1 MKGRRSGR
9 RCLSVRRSVSARS
22 RFGGWP
28 RSTGRRLD
36 LTLQFRQIAAKAIG
50 DLHAQFRELEK
61 LLSELVLP
69 PEEEDGC
76 ERSSNGNQP
85 EHYEYEFHSLSRMYL
100 NP

>member
-1 MKGRRSGR
+1 MRLRRSLDRWSHFR
-9 RCLSVRRSVSARS
+9 RRARN
-22 RFGGWP
+22 
-28 RSTGRRLD
+28 TGRRFD
-36 LTLQFRQIAAKAIG
+36 LPLQIHQVAAEAVG
-50 DLHAQFRELEK
+50 DLHAQFGELEK

-76 ERSSNGNQP
+76 KWRSNGNQP